1 MTGRRLRRR
10 KQLMGDIK
18 EKRGYWE
25 YKEEALI
32 FNLWRNGFGRISG
45 PAVRQII
52 KCLNIS

>member
-1 MTGRRLRRR
+1 
-10 KQLMGDIK
+10 MGDIK